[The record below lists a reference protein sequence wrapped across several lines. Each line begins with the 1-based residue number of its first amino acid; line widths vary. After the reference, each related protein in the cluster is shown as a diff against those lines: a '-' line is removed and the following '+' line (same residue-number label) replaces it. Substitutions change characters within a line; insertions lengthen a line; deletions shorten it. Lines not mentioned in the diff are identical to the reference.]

1 MHDRDWTG
9 RRLKSGQS
17 REAVRLAQAKLDAEA
32 TMRMAKLTEKGRQYT
47 LQVKVTDPEGR
58 DVFTMTRL
66 TNERDL
72 QDQGNTF
79 PEIDEVIELLIE
91 AAREYV
97 LPFE

>member
-1 MHDRDWTG
+1 VHDRDWTG

-32 TMRMAKLTEKGRQYT
+32 TMRMAKLTEKGRRYT